1 LNPDRKKVF
10 VVINQQIFPIEKPV
24 VTIGRN
30 MHNDIVIN
38 DKFVSR
44 QHAEIRL
51 EDGKFHIYDLNSTS
65 GTSLNRKRVQ
75 NGRLYSGDLISVA
88 HVPIMFIDEGWELD
102 NDPDMKTGE
111 LKKSKNG

>member
-1 LNPDRKKVF
+1 MSPKEKKVF

-30 MHNDIVIN
+30 MNNDIVIN

-44 QHAEIRL
+44 NHAEIRL
-51 EDGKFHIYDLNSTS
+51 EDGKFHIRDLESTS

-75 NGRLYSGDLISVA
+75 HGRLYSGDMISVA
-88 HVPIMFIDEGWELD
+88 HVPILFIDEGWELD
-102 NDPDMKTGE
+102 NDPNIKTGE
-111 LKKSKNG
+111 LKKTKNM